1 MMEEE
6 AWSIQRKEDRT
17 PARGSV
23 MISNDTGFVSGL
35 VTNISSS
42 GLCAYVQEILGS
54 GEEVSVYSKNFVSKG
69 PRVAHVKWC
78 SKLTEDLF
86 KVGLYFNHPE

>member
-1 MMEEE
+1 MKEKV
-6 AWSIQRKEDRT
+6 WSVERKESRT

-23 MISNDTGFVSGL
+23 MISNESGFVGGL
-35 VTNISSS
+35 ITNMSSS
-42 GLCAYVQEILGS
+42 GLCAYVQETLKS
-54 GEEVSVYSKNFVSKG
+54 GDEVSVYSKCFNSKG

-86 KVGLYFNHPE
+86 KVGLFFNHPE